1 MSEAS
6 FIHEDPAAEP
16 ARRGFEDKDS
26 RLDFKGNFNRVVEFT
41 SAVEAPQNA
50 RRGK

>member
-1 MSEAS
+1 MSDAALTHS
-6 FIHEDPAAEP
+6 DPAAEP
-16 ARRGFEDKDS
+16 ARRGFPDKNI

-41 SAVEAPQNA
+41 SADGALQNA

>member
-1 MSEAS
+1 MFEWQS
-6 FIHEDPAAEP
+6 IHSDPTAEP
-16 ARRGFEDKDS
+16 VRRGSPTKTI

-41 SAVEAPQNA
+41 SAAEAPQKA

>member
-1 MSEAS
+1 MFEAAL
-6 FIHEDPAAEP
+6 IHSDPAAEP
-16 ARRGFEDKDS
+16 ARRGSPDKNI

-41 SAVEAPQNA
+41 SAVEEPQNA

>member
-1 MSEAS
+1 MSDAAL
-6 FIHEDPAAEP
+6 IHSVQAAEP
-16 ARRGFEDKDS
+16 ARRGFPDKNI

-41 SAVEAPQNA
+41 SAVEALQNA

>member
-1 MSEAS
+1 MSERAV
-6 FIHEDPAAEP
+6 IHADPTAEP
-16 ARRGFEDKDS
+16 ARRGSPNEDN

-41 SAVEAPQNA
+41 NAVAAPQNA